1 MSLHAQRNAALIA
14 LSAVTLLTAANF
26 YVKPSNHQHIA
37 LGMQT
42 QLEDYNARAH
52 PEHERSATIFDRT
65 KLMDKAKD
73 AKPWNKTYAEK
84 ERNLSGGS

>member
-26 YVKPSNHQHIA
+26 YIKPSKHQNIA

-42 QLEDYNARAH
+42 QLEDYNARAY
-52 PEHERSATIFDRT
+52 PEQDRRHVFYSVT
-65 KLMDKAKD
+65 SPVTSSQDFRVRID
-73 AKPWNKTYAEK
+73 
-84 ERNLSGGS
+84 